1 MLPRFSAADDPL
13 VLGRA
18 ADTYK
23 QSENPSMRT
32 IASSAANTNFLGSS
46 SAVQRPAAPGGDA
59 FDTNTEIVDA
69 EASPQAGYHRPIQR
83 QALPEPLPPPSLFP
97 RRQGSPLMSGML
109 FEWHL
114 TPQDRARILEYLR
127 LGHLSVGSGLQSV
140 FNGRPT
146 TVDAVIDLARGW
158 VLNAI
163 PRSEVAGVVH
173 GVWSPMLLDTLT
185 RIPPP
190 PPPPVTIPLP
200 EEASGAPAAA
210 PEDDLQASLG
220 AQWTWHLTKRA
231 PSEGTV
237 QVQLAQGSG
246 ALQRVYSFSLNL
258 TTGDVQ
264 AMAGVQ
270 LQRDTPTVGFLRGV
284 LKATAFVQLVAG
296 ITRASGEASGAITFQ
311 VQAGVQATATWGPV
325 TVTAGLAPTLTL
337 LQRQAP
343 ALDLNA
349 FGQGGQSSVVGPP
362 GGTYVPIISGR
373 F

>member
-1 MLPRFSAADDPL
+1 
-13 VLGRA
+13 
-18 ADTYK
+18 
-23 QSENPSMRT
+23 
-32 IASSAANTNFLGSS
+32 
-46 SAVQRPAAPGGDA
+46 
-59 FDTNTEIVDA
+59 
-69 EASPQAGYHRPIQR
+69 
-83 QALPEPLPPPSLFP
+83 
-97 RRQGSPLMSGML
+97 
-109 FEWHL
+109 
-114 TPQDRARILEYLR
+114 
-127 LGHLSVGSGLQSV
+127 LGHLSVGSGLQPV
-140 FNGRPT
+140 FNGQPT
-146 TVDAVIDLARGW
+146 TVDAVIDLARGC

-190 PPPPVTIPLP
+190 PLPPVTIPLP
-200 EEASGAPAAA
+200 EEASAA

-284 LKATAFVQLVAG
+284 LKVTAFVQLVAASPG
-296 ITRASGEASGAITFQ
+296 RAAKR
-311 VQAGVQATATWGPV
+311 
-325 TVTAGLAPTLTL
+325 LALSRSRCRRACKP
-337 LQRQAP
+337 RR
-343 ALDLNA
+343 
-349 FGQGGQSSVVGPP
+349 P
-362 GGTYVPIISGR
+362 GGPSP
-373 F
+373 